1 MIQIHD
7 SLHAEHLRIAF
18 VPVQRETMLR
28 RVRIHAAGAEAID
41 REELIGVVEL
51 DHVPD
56 HADRLLVPIDYPCF
70 LDFRTG

>member
-7 SLHAEHLRIAF
+7 SLHAEHFRIAF
-18 VPVQRETMLR
+18 ISVQRETMLR
-28 RVRIHAAGAEAID
+28 RVRIHAASAEAID

-56 HADRLLVPIDYPCF
+56 HADRLLVPIDYPRFHDC
-70 LDFRTG
+70 RTD